1 MKVQRPDS
9 VESLRTHPSVLE
21 LNSLCSRPSLVPRAE
36 PGKGPL
42 PASPKGKKKV
52 QENKLQ
58 FLISASSLLMSRT
71 SS

>member
-42 PASPKGKKKV
+42 PASPKGKKKSPG
-52 QENKLQ
+52 K
-58 FLISASSLLMSRT
+58 
-71 SS
+71 

>member
-21 LNSLCSRPSLVPRAE
+21 LNSLRSRPSLVPRAE

-42 PASPKGKKKV
+42 PASPKGKKV